1 MPTRRGR
8 VIIAGLAIVAIVS
21 LWRAVAVEREK
32 HRIADAY
39 VQAQQ
44 LVKQLDA
51 ERASLHH
58 ELEDA
63 HQTIDTK
70 TNDLTSLKQQYQDI
84 QTRLEKTSGELTFL
98 QQQHDALRQQNAS
111 LASEKQQL
119 EAKLSSLKELRLA
132 IHDVKR
138 KIWNER
144 FAAWRA
150 RIETQKASDQ
160 ERLASGNHGYVVR
173 EGASTLGSSESSGT
187 KLRVHVLEPQS
198 Q

>member
-1 MPTRRGR
+1 MPSRRGR
-8 VIIAGLAIVAIVS
+8 LIIAGLAIVAIVS

-32 HRIADAY
+32 RRMADAY
-39 VQAQQ
+39 AQAQQ
-44 LVKQLDA
+44 LVKRLDA

-70 TNDLTSLKQQYQDI
+70 TKDFTGLQQQYQDI
-84 QTRLEKTSGELTFL
+84 QARLEKTIGELASL
-98 QQQHDALRQQNAS
+98 QQQHEALRQQNAS
-111 LASEKQQL
+111 LATEKQQL

-132 IHDVKR
+132 MRDVKR
-138 KIWNER
+138 KLWNER

-150 RIETQKASDQ
+150 HIEAQKAADQ
-160 ERLASGNHGYVVR
+160 ERLAMGNHGYVIR
-173 EGASTLGSSESSGT
+173 GGASTFGSSESSGT